1 MKISIRGHT
10 VDQTGTAR
18 DALNHLERLPYN
30 CEVGSYDYRQK
41 IISLTLDGKKLI
53 IPAPNGDIILFC
65 TNNGSVHGLSL
76 CLLRAYAN
84 PLGFRGVLITATLER
99 APGIIN
105 SVSKIGFAS
114 SNGLPEISLNLAA
127 QELTSSWLG
136 RILVTHS
143 SYS

>member
-53 IPAPNGDIILFC
+53 IPAASLIIAIAALY
-65 TNNGSVHGLSL
+65 GQEYVSSA
-76 CLLRAYAN
+76 LR
-84 PLGFRGVLITATLER
+84 
-99 APGIIN
+99 
-105 SVSKIGFAS
+105 
-114 SNGLPEISLNLAA
+114 
-127 QELTSSWLG
+127 
-136 RILVTHS
+136 
-143 SYS
+143 